1 MAEAAK
7 ETHAFDRAGQTSAAA
22 QLELLEL
29 GEEDRRLLAELSGV
43 LSPHLEAILERWQDF
58 LLSHP
63 DTRKFLVREGVS
75 THLRAVLA
83 KYLGTAL
90 AGPYDQRYFEERQR
104 VGLVHARVELTPEL
118 YLAAYRKLYGLVQE
132 FLLRRNRDSE
142 RTERWLEAFHKVVF
156 LDLELALGA
165 YFEASTEKIVQANA
179 RLRRLTEELGAR
191 NLELGRQY
199 ERSQEAARI
208 KEEFLSRVSH
218 ELRTPLNAI
227 LGYADILIDGID
239 GEVNLEQE
247 RSLTKIRARAL
258 ELVGRIEGVIDTA
271 KEAAARIDVRPIDAA
286 AILNRLATSIE
297 QRAAA
302 SGLKVEARVEE
313 DLPLVMGD
321 EQALTIALEQLL
333 DNALKFASSG
343 IVRVEAVNLGE
354 SVRLAVAD
362 SGPGIPEEHRE
373 KVFAPFHQVEFGD
386 TRTTTGLGVGLCM
399 ALQAVQRMGGVL
411 QLVSSGPEGSTFAIE
426 LPTSRGGTY
435 EI

>member
-1 MAEAAK
+1 MAEAEK
-7 ETHAFDRAGQTSAAA
+7 ETHALNRTGQTSPAT

-29 GEEDRRLLAELSGV
+29 GEEDRRLLAEFSAALA
-43 LSPHLEAILERWQDF
+43 PHLEAIVERWQDF

-75 THLRAVLA
+75 RHLRAVLA
-83 KYLGTAL
+83 EYLRTAL
-90 AGPYDQRYFEERQR
+90 AGPYDQRYFEERRR
-104 VGLVHARVELTPEL
+104 VGLVHARVELKPEL
-118 YLAAYRKLYGLVQE
+118 YLAAYRKLYELVRE
-132 FLLRRNRDSE
+132 FILRRNRDRE
-142 RTERWLEAFHKVVF
+142 RTDRWLEAFHKVVF

-165 YFEASTEKIVQANA
+165 YFEASTKKMVQANA

-199 ERSQEAARI
+199 ERAQEAARI

-271 KEAAARIDVRPIDAA
+271 KEVAARIDVRPIDAA